1 MADPYETLGVAKT
14 ATEDEIRA
22 AYRKLAKQYHPDLNP
37 GKPEA
42 EERFKAIST
51 AYDLLSD
58 PQKRARFDRGEIDA
72 TGQET
77 RPQYSAAQEREFYR
91 RYADQAGR
99 TKYRSEDAF
108 APEDLEDIF
117 SAFGSGGFGGGQ
129 GFGGRGFR
137 ARGADARYL
146 LTVDFLDAAKGAT
159 KRLTL
164 PDGKTLDVNIP
175 AGLKD
180 GQILRLKGQG
190 MPGLGENAPAG
201 DALIEVRVTPHPVF
215 RREGDKN
222 IVVEAPVTLQEAVQ
236 GGKIEVPTIEGPVF
250 VTVPPYSQN
259 GARLRLRGRGIAG
272 GDQFVELKVVLPSGE
287 EPELVEFL
295 KTWQPR
301 HPQEP
306 RKGMKP

>member
-1 MADPYETLGVAKT
+1 MADDPYATLGVSKT
-14 ATEDEIRA
+14 ATDDEIRS
-22 AYRKLAKQYHPDLNP
+22 AYRKLAKQCHPDLNP
-37 GKPEA
+37 GKPAA

-72 TGQET
+72 SGQE
-77 RPQYSAAQEREFYR
+77 RPPERPFYR
-91 RYADQAGR
+91 SYGDQAGR
-99 TKYRSEDAF
+99 TKYRTEQSFD
-108 APEDLEDIF
+108 PEDIEDIF
-117 SAFGSGGFGGGQ
+117 SAFGGGAGPGR

-137 ARGADARYL
+137 ARGADARYS

-175 AGLKD
+175 PGLKD
-180 GQILRLKGQG
+180 GQALRLKGQG
-190 MPGLGENAPAG
+190 MPGVGDGPPG
-201 DALIEVRVTPHPVF
+201 DALIEVQVAPHPFF
-215 RREGDKN
+215 RREGDN
-222 IVVEAPVTLQEAVQ
+222 VVVTVPVTMNEAIL
-236 GGKIEVPTIEGPVF
+236 GAKIDVPTIDGPVF

-272 GDQFVELKVVLPSGE
+272 GDQYVELKPMLPPRE
-287 EPELVEFL
+287 EPELTEFL
-295 KTWQPR
+295 KTWKPR

-306 RKGMKP
+306 RKGMKA

>member
-1 MADPYETLGVAKT
+1 MADDPYATLGVSKT
-14 ATEDEIRA
+14 ATDDEIRS
-22 AYRKLAKQYHPDLNP
+22 AYRKLAKQNHPDLNP
-37 GKPEA
+37 GKPAA

-72 TGQET
+72 SGQE
-77 RPQYSAAQEREFYR
+77 RPPERPFYR
-91 RYADQAGR
+91 SYGDQTGR
-99 TKYRSEDAF
+99 TKYRTEQNFD
-108 APEDLEDIF
+108 PEDLEDIL
-117 SAFGSGGFGGGQ
+117 SAFGGGGFGRGQ

-137 ARGADARYL
+137 ARGADARYS

-175 AGLKD
+175 PGLKD
-180 GQILRLKGQG
+180 GQVLRLKGQG
-190 MPGLGENAPAG
+190 MPGIGDGPAG
-201 DALIEVRVTPHPVF
+201 DALIEVQVAPHPFF
-215 RREGDKN
+215 RREGDN
-222 IVVEAPVTLQEAVQ
+222 VVVTVPVTMKEAIL
-236 GGKIEVPTIEGPVF
+236 GAKIDVPTIDGPVF

-272 GDQFVELKVVLPSGE
+272 GDQYVELKPLLPPAE
-287 EPELVEFL
+287 EPELAEFL
-295 KTWQPR
+295 KTWKPR
-301 HPQEP
+301 HPQDP